1 MMYDA
6 ISLANSEWLEILHTS
21 LTSYERS
28 AIGTGNSCWLKIMQ
42 QINSFNNNKNKNN
55 IFDWVERKR
64 KNLVISFSQWRE
76 YGNGVLDSNRCYV
89 NTINYYLTSQE
100 AK

>member
-6 ISLANSEWLEILHTS
+6 ISLANSEWLEMLHTS

-28 AIGTGNSCWLKIMQ
+28 AIGTVDSCWLKIMQ

-64 KNLVISFSQWRE
+64 KNLVIIFSQWRE
-76 YGNGVLDSNRCYV
+76 YGNGVLDSNRCNV